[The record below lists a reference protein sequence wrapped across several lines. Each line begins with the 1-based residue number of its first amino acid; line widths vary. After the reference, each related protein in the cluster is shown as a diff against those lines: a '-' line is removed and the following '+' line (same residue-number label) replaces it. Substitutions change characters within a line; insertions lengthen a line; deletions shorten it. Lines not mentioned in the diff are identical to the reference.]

1 MMASEWGK
9 FPYFFFILLTQ
20 WHEFSAP
27 KLTNFLIFIILL
39 PLNVILFSK
48 SSYLIAHIKINYER
62 FHLKVFWK
70 STEMHPGPL
79 RQLRWSSLRH
89 KEPLINFTKNPNIG
103 AMGILNASIEYYNV
117 FWKLCRWLR
126 LQLYLMPYELKYSTA
141 SNLDSSCVSGKSSY
155 LAKQICLHLNSLIH
169 TEALV
174 LFLLL
179 CKTILLK

>member
-1 MMASEWGK
+1 MMASERGK

-70 STEMHPGPL
+70 STEMYPGPL
-79 RQLRWSSLRH
+79 RQLRWSSLWH
-89 KEPLINFTKNPNIG
+89 KEPLTNFTKNPNIGALWHKEPLTNFTKNPNIG

-126 LQLYLMPYELKYSTA
+126 LQLYLMPYELKYS
-141 SNLDSSCVSGKSSY
+141 
-155 LAKQICLHLNSLIH
+155 I
-169 TEALV
+169 
-174 LFLLL
+174 L
-179 CKTILLK
+179 CAYHGNPVT